1 MKRKINI
8 TIDINWGSEWQQDFF
23 EQMLQ
28 ALLKTWKDYAT
39 TKHKDN
45 NITYEIDTNDGY
57 KSVQH

>member
-28 ALLKTWKDYAT
+28 ALLKIWKDYAT

-57 KSVQH
+57 KIKQV